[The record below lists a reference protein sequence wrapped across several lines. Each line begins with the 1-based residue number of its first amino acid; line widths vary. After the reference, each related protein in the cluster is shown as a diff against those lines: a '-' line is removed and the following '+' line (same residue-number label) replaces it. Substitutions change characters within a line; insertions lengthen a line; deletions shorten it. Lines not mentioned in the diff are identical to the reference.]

1 MKWMGAFMV
10 TFGCAGLGRYWARQW
25 RLRLRWME
33 QLRQMMYFLKGEIL
47 YGHASLGTAL
57 DNVGK
62 RCQKAAGERG
72 YTALP
77 SFFQAVAQRICRQE
91 GEAFADI
98 WKEEL
103 AFLKGTPLK
112 DEDISAL
119 ENMGFHLGYL
129 DLAMQERNLLLYIE
143 QLDGQIAYLQM
154 HLRERTKLYASLGIM
169 GGLFLSVAML

>member
-1 MKWMGAFMV
+1 MKWLGAFMV

-47 YGHASLGTAL
+47 YGHASLETAL

-77 SFFQAVAQRICRQE
+77 SFSRPWQSGYAGRKGKLSRISGRKN
-91 GEAFADI
+91 
-98 WKEEL
+98 WHS
-103 AFLKGTPLK
+103 LKGRP
-112 DEDISAL
+112 
-119 ENMGFHLGYL
+119 
-129 DLAMQERNLLLYIE
+129 
-143 QLDGQIAYLQM
+143 
-154 HLRERTKLYASLGIM
+154 
-169 GGLFLSVAML
+169 